1 MERRVQ
7 SGHLYIRTD
16 DFGHVTCPVRQHFQH
31 KHKEMK
37 WDSSH
42 TASPLT
48 FLHVAS

>member
-31 KHKEMK
+31 QHKEMK

-48 FLHVAS
+48 FLHVGS